1 MSDPSAIIEKIQLAF
16 GDSVYPGD
24 AYLQGSFEG
33 DEPFDEVE
41 PFKGHTD
48 WKSLEPVFLDAHAG
62 ALSFFTPAA
71 FRFYLPAYLV
81 ADLHVE
87 LKTADPEF
95 HLTHGFSDNTVEI
108 PTPIRLFKRTIGKS
122 ELVNPRRYGAMTFH
136 DYARYLL
143 SVFTREEAA
152 AIVSYLKYC
161 HDTAEHVFQK
171 QPIQAALEAFWLERA
186 QNASSAESLRQYLA
200 RQAEFIEAI
209 QRKLP

>member
-1 MSDPSAIIEKIQLAF
+1 MQAIIETIRLAF
-16 GDSVYPGD
+16 GNNEYPGD

-48 WKSLEPVFLDAHAG
+48 WQAFEPAFLDAHAG
-62 ALSFFTPAA
+62 ALSFFSPAA

-81 ADLHVE
+81 ADLQGG

-108 PTPIRLFKRTIGKS
+108 PTSLRLFKRTIGKF

-136 DYARYLL
+136 DYARYRL

-152 AIVSYLKYC
+152 AICAYLEYQ
-161 HDTAEHVFQK
+161 HDSAAHAYEK
-171 QPIQAALEAFWLERA
+171 QPIQAALDAFWLDRA
-186 QNASSAESLRQYLA
+186 DSAPVAENLRLYLTE
-200 RQAEFIEAI
+200 QAEFVQAI
-209 QRKLP
+209 QKGK